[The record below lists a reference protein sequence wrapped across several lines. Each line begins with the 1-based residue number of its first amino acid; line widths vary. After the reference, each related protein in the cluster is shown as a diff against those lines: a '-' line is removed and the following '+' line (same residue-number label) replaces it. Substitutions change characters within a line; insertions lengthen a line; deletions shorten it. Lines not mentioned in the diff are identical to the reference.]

1 MPRGG
6 HRVNANRN
14 VARCVHQRLIACANA
29 TPVCGIALHRA
40 PALEEPAHHPI
51 SVTEAARATHTIQS
65 RNETE
70 INDAARKRSSRMLHS
85 TREFSRS
92 LVISY

>member
-6 HRVNANRN
+6 HRVNANRH
-14 VARCVHQRLIACANA
+14 VACCVHQRLIACANA
-29 TPVCGIALHRA
+29 TPVCGIACRD
-40 PALEEPAHHPI
+40 PTALEKPARDPI
-51 SVTEAARATHTIQS
+51 PVTKTARATHTIQS

-70 INDAARKRSSRMLHS
+70 INDAARKRSSRTLH
-85 TREFSRS
+85 TAREFPRS

>member
-6 HRVNANRN
+6 HRVNANRH
-14 VARCVHQRLIACANA
+14 VACCVHQRLIACATQRPFAALPLA
-29 TPVCGIALHRA
+29 TQRL
-40 PALEEPAHHPI
+40 LKEPARDPI
-51 SVTEAARATHTIQS
+51 SVTKTPRATHTIQS

-70 INDAARKRSSRMLHS
+70 INDAARKRSSRTLHT